1 MDELTRTQPH
11 SVPAPARAP
20 DDLPRRTRLLRTI
33 VFGLAI
39 AMGLAT
45 WVIVGNEGE
54 DAPPNASLI
63 SSPTGHEPD
72 RRNDDPNVSIS
83 WSAVPGAQG
92 YWWAL
97 LEDPFRLPA
106 PVIRPSGQDRRV
118 YFRFQGR
125 AYFVLRT
132 AHRIGGR
139 LRWSEEKLYGPIVVG
154 PQPAVSGPGASPGA
168 SDAVAGAADDP
179 DALGE
184 PGGPGGSTRA
194 RSAPT
199 ASPDPRLAG
208 QPGTCSEGGVNC
220 GGSGQPGQPAQ
231 QPGGGNGGGGRP
243 SSDEGTPGRPGPSG
257 APG

>member
-11 SVPAPARAP
+11 SVPSPARGP
-20 DDLPRRTRLLRTI
+20 DYLPRRMRLLRTV

-39 AMGLAT
+39 AMGIAT
-45 WVIVGNEGE
+45 WVVVGNGSE

-63 SSPTGHEPD
+63 YSPTGHEPN

-83 WSAVPGAQG
+83 WSAVAGAQG

-97 LEDPFRLPA
+97 LEDPFGLPA

-132 AHRIGGR
+132 AHRIEGR
-139 LRWSEEKLYGPIVVG
+139 LRWSKEKLYGPIVVG
-154 PQPAVSGPGASPGA
+154 PQAAADGPGVSPGS
-168 SDAVAGAADDP
+168 SDAAGVTGEGSG
-179 DALGE
+179 LGA
-184 PGGPGGSTRA
+184 PRGSRGSTST

-199 ASPDPRLAG
+199 ATPDPRFAG
-208 QPGTCSEGGVNC
+208 QPGTCGEGGMNC
-220 GGSGQPGQPAQ
+220 GGSGQPGQPAP
-231 QPGGGNGGGGRP
+231 QPGGGTGGGGRP
-243 SSDEGTPGRPGPSG
+243 SNDEGTPGRPGPSG